1 MQLMHDV
8 YFTLN
13 SPTPENREKLVQE
26 CLTYLKGHDGMV
38 AFTAGTRVEENRR
51 DVNDTGFHV
60 SMHAVFATQKQ
71 HDAYQSAP
79 RHMEFVKRNKDG
91 WKQVR
96 VFDSFQRS

>member
-13 SPTPENREKLVQE
+13 SPTPENREKMVQE
-26 CLTYLKGHDGMV
+26 CLTYLKGHDGMLL
-38 AFTAGTRVEENRR
+38 FTAGTRVEENRR
-51 DVNDTGFHV
+51 DVNVTDFDV
-60 SMHAVFATQKQ
+60 SMHAVFATKQQ

-79 RHMEFVKRNKDG
+79 RHMEFVKRNSAG